1 MQAFHRF
8 ALLTVVLTFFVACQ
22 SDDGAVTVSVTAP
35 VAPTRAATVA
45 AAASPTALEPSAAAT
60 AVPAQPDSTA
70 ESEAAEPVVSTS
82 TPVPAATSTIA
93 AAPLTAV
100 QLVPVTGNFDEPTYL
115 GHAFDRRLFVVEK
128 AGRIQIVDEE
138 GRRAEPFL
146 DIMDRVGSGGSEQ
159 GLLSVAFHPEYGNNG
174 LFYVNYT
181 NRNGDTVV
189 SRFQVGEAPDR
200 ADPAGE
206 QILLTIGQPYQNHNG
221 GQLQFGPD
229 GYLYVGMGDGGSGG
243 DPQNHGQNPAT
254 LLGALLRLDVDAGG
268 EAGYAIPPDNPY
280 VGSDT
285 GRNEV
290 WAIGLRNPWRFSF
303 DRETGDLYIA
313 DVGQNQYEEVNVAP
327 AGHPAPINYGW
338 NIMEGLH
345 CYGSDSC
352 DQEGLYL
359 PAVEYSHPEGGCSIT
374 GGYVYRGEQFPALS
388 GNYFYGDFCTGRVWS
403 FLPPDG
409 EPRQVASVQ
418 GNITSFGQDAMGE
431 LYLLTQQGQV
441 YQIQP

>member
-1 MQAFHRF
+1 MQDLHRF
-8 ALLTVVLTFFVACQ
+8 ALLVIVLAFFVACQ
-22 SDDGAVTVSVTAP
+22 SDDGAEPVSVTAP
-35 VAPTRAATVA
+35 GAPTRAATVE
-45 AAASPTALEPSAAAT
+45 AAASPTAVQPSPAT
-60 AVPAQPDSTA
+60 TVVPAQPEATT
-70 ESEAAEPVVSTS
+70 ESEPAELVSPTS
-82 TPVPAATSTIA
+82 TPVPAASPTMATG
-93 AAPLTAV
+93 PVTAL
-100 QLVPVTGNFDEPTYL
+100 QLVPLQGNFDEPTYL

-128 AGRIQIVDEE
+128 AGRIQIVDEQ

-146 DIMDRVGSGGSEQ
+146 DIVDRVGSGGSEQ
-159 GLLSVAFHPEYGNNG
+159 GLLSVAFHPDYGNNG

-189 SRFQVGEAPDR
+189 SRYQVGEDPDR
-200 ADPAGE
+200 ADPASE
-206 QILLTIGQPYQNHNG
+206 QILLNIGQPYQNHNG

-268 EAGYAIPPDNPY
+268 EVGYAIPPDNPY

-327 AGHPAPINYGW
+327 AGHAAPINYGW

-345 CYGSDSC
+345 CYGSDTC
-352 DQEGLYL
+352 EQEGLYL

-403 FLPPDG
+403 FLSPDG

-418 GNITSFGQDAMGE
+418 GNITSFGQDALGE